1 MKTQTQYSK
10 FVSINTVVDW
20 SHSVKIHIE
29 NNVSWD
35 LKRYREILKKAS
47 KLFKKTKSKSF

>member
-1 MKTQTQYSK
+1 MMKKQTQYSK

-35 LKRYREILKKAS
+35 LIRHREILKKAS
-47 KLFKKTKSKSF
+47 